1 MLLWDYSEGGDCMDY
16 ETSCMYC
23 RFVRWDTNCH
33 CWECTLTG
41 AELST
46 SEDGEELYE
55 LSCTE
60 FKG

>member
-1 MLLWDYSEGGDCMDY
+1 MDY

-23 RFVRWDTNCH
+23 RFLRWDSNCH
-33 CWECTLTG
+33 CWECALTG